1 MMQAIQWGLAA
12 ACLRVAGALPGGR
25 VSIRS
30 LYGLYKVTE
39 GIAFV
44 KENDL
49 NDRVIRR
56 VWQYSKKY
64 NAGQYFEMNFIILY
78 R

>member
-1 MMQAIQWGLAA
+1 MQVGCGLP
-12 ACLRVAGALPGGR
+12 AGSVQFTSALPAGR

-64 NAGQYFEMNFIILY
+64 NAEQYFEMNFITLY